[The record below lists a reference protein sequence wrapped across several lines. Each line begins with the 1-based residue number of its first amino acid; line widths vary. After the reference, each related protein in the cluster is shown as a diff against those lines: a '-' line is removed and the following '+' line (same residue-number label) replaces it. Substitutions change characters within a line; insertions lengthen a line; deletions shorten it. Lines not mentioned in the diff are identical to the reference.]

1 MATSTLDSFM
11 SLLLGRFDNRE
22 QFEAKKA
29 AGKVFPF
36 ARHVNTACN
45 DKILGLPADFPGV
58 FTIEESYYET
68 DGKKILVTAFVPLHR
83 GVGRCFADLLRCAGR
98 Q

>member
-45 DKILGLPADFPGV
+45 DKILGLPYSRSKRAITRPMGKNPRHRICSSSPRSRKV
-58 FTIEESYYET
+58 F
-68 DGKKILVTAFVPLHR
+68 
-83 GVGRCFADLLRCAGR
+83 C
-98 Q
+98 